1 MATITAAGTGS
12 GIDVEN
18 IITKLTE
25 AERTPTEQRLLL
37 RETNIQAEISAF
49 GSLKSAL
56 SDFRK
61 SLTNLS
67 SLQALAARSATSSNP
82 ESFTV
87 SADNTASVGS
97 SQIEIVNLA
106 SAHKMVST
114 ANFAGPTTAVGAG
127 NMTISLGSASFNVQI
142 VGGQN
147 NTLAGIRDAIN
158 NATGNTGITASIL
171 TVSNGVGGTQSK
183 LVLSADDTGAANTI
197 SVAVTGDSD
206 GNDTDNVGLSAFLNA
221 NMEQKSTAA
230 DALVRI
236 DGFDVTSSTNVF
248 KNAIQGVTLTAVEA
262 NPTVNETLTVGINKT
277 AIKEN
282 LALFVEN
289 FNALSE
295 TLKFLT
301 KYDPETQ
308 EAGLLTGD
316 STVRSIET
324 QLRRTISNVVEGLDS
339 NFSSLASLG
348 ITTQR
353 DGTLKLDSTKLDS
366 ALTTNFDDVANLLG
380 GEDGIAK
387 KLDSTLNNFL
397 KTGGLIS
404 TRNETFLKQ
413 LKDIDSQRERLEMR
427 MTSYEERLR
436 AQYAAMDA
444 IVANLNSTGDYVAQ
458 QMESISQITN
468 RKK

>member
-127 NMTISLGSASFNVQI
+127 SMTISLGSTSFDVEI

-248 KNAIQGVTLTAVEA
+248 KNAIQGVTLTAVKA

>member
-25 AERTPTEQRLLL
+25 AERAPTEQRLLL

-67 SLQALAARSATSSNP
+67 SLQSLAARSATSSKP

-87 SADNTASVGS
+87 TADNTASVGS

-106 SAHKMVST
+106 SAHKMIST
-114 ANFAGPTTAVGAG
+114 ASFAGPTTAVGAG
-127 NMTISLGSASFNVQI
+127 AMTISLGSTSFNVQI

-171 TVSNGVGGTQSK
+171 TVSNGAGGTQSK
-183 LVLSADDTGAANTI
+183 LVLSADDTGTANAI

-206 GNDTDNVGLSAFLNA
+206 GNDTNNVGLSAFLNA

-230 DALVRI
+230 NALIRV

-248 KNAIQGVTLTAVEA
+248 KDAIQGVTLTAVKA

-277 AIKEN
+277 AIKDN

-295 TLKFLT
+295 TLEFLT

-324 QLRRTISNVVEGLDS
+324 QLRRTMTNVVSELGG
-339 NFSSLASLG
+339 NFNSLASLG

-387 KLDSTLNNFL
+387 KLDTTLNNFL

-404 TRNETFLKQ
+404 SRNETFLKQ
-413 LKDIDSQRERLEMR
+413 LKDIDSQRERLELR

-444 IVANLNSTGDYVAQ
+444 IVANLNATGDYVAQ
-458 QMESISQITN
+458 QMESISQITS
-468 RKK
+468 KKK

>member
-67 SLQALAARSATSSNP
+67 SLQSLAALSATSSKP

-87 SADNTASVGS
+87 TADNTASVGS

-106 SAHKMVST
+106 SAHKMIST
-114 ANFAGPTTAVGAG
+114 ASFAGPTTAVGAG
-127 NMTISLGSASFNVQI
+127 AMTISLGSTSFNVQI

-171 TVSNGVGGTQSK
+171 TVSNGAGGTQSK
-183 LVLSADDTGAANTI
+183 LVLSADDTGTANAI

-206 GNDTDNVGLSAFLNA
+206 GNDTNNVGLSAFLNA

-230 DALVRI
+230 NALIRV

-248 KNAIQGVTLTAVEA
+248 KDAIQGVTLTAVKA

-277 AIKEN
+277 AIKDN

-295 TLKFLT
+295 TLEFLT

-324 QLRRTISNVVEGLDS
+324 QLRRTMTNVVSELGG
-339 NFSSLASLG
+339 NFNSLASLG

-387 KLDSTLNNFL
+387 KLDTTLNNFL

-404 TRNETFLKQ
+404 SRNETFLKQ
-413 LKDIDSQRERLEMR
+413 LKDIDSQRERLELR

-444 IVANLNSTGDYVAQ
+444 IVSNLNATGDYVAQ
-458 QMESISQITN
+458 QMESISQITS
-468 RKK
+468 KKK

>member
-49 GSLKSAL
+49 GSLKSSL

-67 SLQALAARSATSSNP
+67 SLQSLAARSATSSKP

-87 SADNTASVGS
+87 TADNTASVGS

-127 NMTISLGSASFNVQI
+127 TMTISLGSASFNVQI

-171 TVSNGVGGTQSK
+171 TVSNGMGGTQSK
-183 LVLSADDTGAANTI
+183 LVLSADDTGTANTI

-230 DALVRI
+230 NALIRV

-248 KNAIQGVTLTAVEA
+248 KNAIQGVTLTAVKA

-277 AIKEN
+277 AIKDN

-324 QLRRTISNVVEGLDS
+324 QLRRTITNVVEGLDS

-413 LKDIDSQRERLEMR
+413 LKDIDSQRERLELR

-458 QMESISQITN
+458 QMESISQITA
-468 RKK
+468 KKK

>member
-1 MATITAAGTGS
+1 
-12 GIDVEN
+12 
-18 IITKLTE
+18 
-25 AERTPTEQRLLL
+25 
-37 RETNIQAEISAF
+37 
-49 GSLKSAL
+49 
-56 SDFRK
+56 
-61 SLTNLS
+61 
-67 SLQALAARSATSSNP
+67 
-82 ESFTV
+82 
-87 SADNTASVGS
+87 
-97 SQIEIVNLA
+97 
-106 SAHKMVST
+106 
-114 ANFAGPTTAVGAG
+114 
-127 NMTISLGSASFNVQI
+127 
-142 VGGQN
+142 
-147 NTLAGIRDAIN
+147 
-158 NATGNTGITASIL
+158 
-171 TVSNGVGGTQSK
+171 
-183 LVLSADDTGAANTI
+183 
-197 SVAVTGDSD
+197 
-206 GNDTDNVGLSAFLNA
+206 
-221 NMEQKSTAA
+221 
-230 DALVRI
+230 
-236 DGFDVTSSTNVF
+236 VTSSTNVF
-248 KNAIQGVTLTAVEA
+248 KNAIQGVTLTAVKA

-277 AIKEN
+277 AIKDN

-324 QLRRTISNVVEGLDS
+324 QLRRTITNVVEGLDS

-413 LKDIDSQRERLEMR
+413 LKDIDSQRERLELR

-458 QMESISQITN
+458 QMESISQITA
-468 RKK
+468 KKK

>member
-127 NMTISLGSASFNVQI
+127 SMTISLGSTSFDVEI

-158 NATGNTGITASIL
+158 SATGNTGITASIL

-248 KNAIQGVTLTAVEA
+248 KNAIQGVTLTAVKA

>member
-183 LVLSADDTGAANTI
+183 LVLSADDTGVANTI

-236 DGFDVTSSTNVF
+236 DGFDVISSTNVF

>member
-49 GSLKSAL
+49 GSLKSSL

-67 SLQALAARSATSSNP
+67 SLQSLAARSATSSKP

-87 SADNTASVGS
+87 TADNTASVGS

-114 ANFAGPTTAVGAG
+114 ANFVGPTTAVGAG
-127 NMTISLGSASFNVQI
+127 TMTISLGSASFNVQI

-171 TVSNGVGGTQSK
+171 TVSNGMGGTQSK
-183 LVLSADDTGAANTI
+183 LVLSADDTGTANTI

-230 DALVRI
+230 NALIRV

-248 KNAIQGVTLTAVEA
+248 KNAIQGVTLTAVKA

-277 AIKEN
+277 AIKDN

-324 QLRRTISNVVEGLDS
+324 QLRRTITNVVEGLDS

-413 LKDIDSQRERLEMR
+413 LKDIDSQRERLELR

-458 QMESISQITN
+458 QMESISQITA
-468 RKK
+468 KKK

>member
-127 NMTISLGSASFNVQI
+127 TMNISLGSASFNVQI

-183 LVLSADDTGAANTI
+183 LVLSADDTGAANAIT
-197 SVAVTGDSD
+197 VAVTGDSD

-221 NMEQKSTAA
+221 NMTQKSTAA
-230 DALVRI
+230 NALIRV

-248 KNAIQGVTLTAVEA
+248 KDAIQGVTLTAVKA

-324 QLRRTISNVVEGLDS
+324 QLRRTITNVVEGLDS